1 MVPVTHQV
9 NTNTGYQG
17 MKEVISPN
25 TIMVTLLAQMA
36 TFLPYL
42 SDTRPEQKEPSANPV
57 KRSILARVLSHVF
70 SQTRSHSVTM
80 VATQKL

>member
-1 MVPVTHQV
+1 MAIVPVTHQV

-17 MKEVISPN
+17 TKEVMTPN

-42 SDTRPEQKEPSANPV
+42 
-57 KRSILARVLSHVF
+57 RVVNHVTLITIEGAVGVII
-70 SQTRSHSVTM
+70 STIGDAKHHD
-80 VATQKL
+80 